1 MSFNLNFK
9 SLLSIIAVSSTFAFA
24 ANPTVA
30 QTKFAQNSFPTT
42 FDCIRQQDSLFVTV
56 ARRGNRQTSPLF
68 IWRTNWGPKYPP
80 EERCKIVSQR
90 LTRAVAKNGGKLSG
104 LSMTHAE
111 LNGYPILCYVTSK
124 SERCNSENIL
134 LTLRKSE
141 SPKKVLEE
149 ITTFSVR
156 GTGGGDS
163 RGRIYA
169 PLGEE
174 VDNAFKENAVNE
186 SPSTQTTPN
195 TVPINPIPE
204 STPSS
209 QPNEDI

>member
-1 MSFNLNFK
+1 MFFNLNFK
-9 SLLSIIAVSSTFAFA
+9 FILSIIAVSSTFVFT

-30 QTKFAQNSFPTT
+30 QTKLAQNNFPTT
-42 FDCIRQQDSLFVTV
+42 FDCIRQQGSSFVTV

-68 IWRTNWGPKYPP
+68 IWRTNWGPEYPP

-104 LSMTHAE
+104 LSMTYGV
-111 LNGYPILCYVTSK
+111 LNKYPILCYITSK
-124 SERCNSENIL
+124 REQCNSENIL

-141 SPKKVLEE
+141 LGREQKVLEE

-156 GTGGGDS
+156 GTGSGS
-163 RGRIYA
+163 IRGRTFA

-174 VDNAFKENAVNE
+174 VDNAFNNAVNE
-186 SPSTQTTPN
+186 SPSN
-195 TVPINPIPE
+195 K

-209 QPNEDI
+209 QTNEDMNL